1 MSGRGS
7 HGGPTPGAAGGRGRE
22 TRFDVTAAGLIGVI
36 YLTEAVIGIL
46 LLAVNPDYPQV
57 ELHAK
62 VLYTGLALSIYFAA
76 KSVGQPLG
84 GWLADR
90 IEPHA
95 ILMAGLLLNLPVIV
109 LMERIKEIWFYLGA
123 WAAFGLTLA
132 VVWPTVYAIVGE
144 RFRPSVQG
152 RLLALVSM
160 GQIAGT
166 VTGVGIGSVLVD
178 HVSYLAAFVVAT
190 VIEAASLLVAVAIV
204 RGGGQRQ
211 SAGALGAAQAPFG
224 WRQWASVLTPDAVLL
239 ILVIMLLSMA
249 VAMLTPDIGPYRD
262 RILHMN
268 ASTFALLL
276 APPAAL
282 AAALLVPSGYLA
294 DRAGRNRPLAVGIV
308 IFAASIFLLSFTRSP
323 LVASFFA
330 CGAAVG
336 YVLCLPAL
344 SASLIDLSKSG
355 NRGLLTGISTAIQAI
370 GGVIGPPI
378 GAKLIDSFGALSPF
392 RGAAAIMAVTFVVA
406 LVYIGRTRDLY
417 RRRVAE
423 AVTVSTRDLRQ

>member
-1 MSGRGS
+1 MSD
-7 HGGPTPGAAGGRGRE
+7 PVKDAMANTPAASGGRVARV
-22 TRFDVTAAGLIGVI
+22 DATAVGLIGVI

-62 VLYTGLALSIYFAA
+62 VLFTGLALSIYFAA

-90 IEPHA
+90 IEPHTVL
-95 ILMAGLLLNLPVIV
+95 IAGLLLNLPVIV
-109 LMERIKEIWFYLGA
+109 LMERIKELWVYLGA

-144 RFRPSVQG
+144 RFRPSLQG

-166 VTGVGIGSVLVD
+166 VTGVGVGSVLVD
-178 HVSYLAAFVVAT
+178 HVSYLAAMIAAAT
-190 VIEAASLLVAVAIV
+190 IEAASLLLAVLV
-204 RGGGQRQ
+204 VHGGIRRQ
-211 SAGALGAAQAPFG
+211 PTPALGEARVPVG
-224 WRQWASVLTPDAVLL
+224 WREWARVLTLDVALL
-239 ILVIMLLSMA
+239 ILVIMLLSTA

-268 ASTFALLL
+268 ASSFALLL

-294 DRAGRNRPLAVGIV
+294 DRLGRNLPLGAGIV
-308 IFAASIFLLSFTRSP
+308 IFAASIFLLSFTREAG
-323 LVASFFA
+323 VAMLFA
-330 CGAAVG
+330 CCAAVG
-336 YVLCLPAL
+336 YVLCLPSL
-344 SASLIDLSKSG
+344 SASLIDLSKTG
-355 NRGLLTGISTAIQAI
+355 NRGLLTGVSTAIQAI

-378 GAKLIDSFGALSPF
+378 GANLIDGFGPLSPF
-392 RGAAAIMAVTFVVA
+392 RGSAAVMAITLVIAAV
-406 LVYIGRTRDLY
+406 YMGRTRDLY
-417 RRRVAE
+417 RLRMAE
-423 AVTVSTRDLRQ
+423 SSAP

>member
-1 MSGRGS
+1 MSE
-7 HGGPTPGAAGGRGRE
+7 PGTRSSANAAARGRGRVA
-22 TRFDVTAAGLIGVI
+22 RFDTTAAGLIGVI
-36 YLTEAVIGIL
+36 FLTEAVIGIL

-90 IEPHA
+90 IEPHTVL
-95 ILMAGLLLNLPVIV
+95 IAGLLLNLPVIV
-109 LMERIKEIWFYLGA
+109 LMERIKELWVYLGA

-144 RFRPSVQG
+144 RFRPSLQG

-178 HVSYLAAFVVAT
+178 HVSYLAAMIAAAA
-190 VIEAASLLVAVAIV
+190 IEAASLLLAVLVV
-204 RGGGQRQ
+204 RGGIWRR
-211 SAGALGAAQAPFG
+211 STGARGESHAPVG
-224 WRQWASVLTPDAVLL
+224 WRQWANVITLDVVLL

-262 RILHMN
+262 RVLHMN
-268 ASTFALLL
+268 ASSFALLL

-294 DRAGRNRPLAVGIV
+294 DRAGRNLPLGFGIV
-308 IFAASIFLLSFTRSP
+308 VFAASIFLLSFTREAAMAM
-323 LVASFFA
+323 LFA

-336 YVLCLPAL
+336 YVLCLPSL
-344 SASLIDLSKSG
+344 SASLIDLSKTG
-355 NRGLLTGISTAIQAI
+355 NRGLLTGVSTAIQAI

-378 GAKLIDSFGALSPF
+378 GANLIDGFGPLSPF
-392 RGAAAIMAVTFVVA
+392 RGSAAVMAVTFLIA
-406 LVYIGRTRDLY
+406 LVYMARTRGLY
-417 RRRVAE
+417 RLRVAE
-423 AVTVSTRDLRQ
+423 TSAP

>member
-1 MSGRGS
+1 MSE
-7 HGGPTPGAAGGRGRE
+7 PGAAISANAAGGRGRVA
-22 TRFDVTAAGLIGVI
+22 RLDATAVGLIGVV

-62 VLYTGLALSIYFAA
+62 VLYTGLALSIYFGA
-76 KSVGQPLG
+76 KSIGQPLG

-90 IEPHA
+90 IEPHTVL
-95 ILMAGLLLNLPVIV
+95 IAGLLLNLPVIV
-109 LMERIKEIWFYLGA
+109 LMERIKELWVYLGA

-144 RFRPSVQG
+144 RFRPSLQG

-166 VTGVGIGSVLVD
+166 ITGVGVGSVLVD
-178 HVSYLAAFVVAT
+178 HVSYLAAMIVAAG
-190 VIEAASLLVAVAIV
+190 IEAASLLLAVLVV
-204 RGGGQRQ
+204 RGGIWRKPAQT
-211 SAGALGAAQAPFG
+211 AGETHAPAG
-224 WRQWASVLTPDAVLL
+224 WREWARVLTLDVALL

-268 ASTFALLL
+268 ASSFALLL

-294 DRAGRNRPLAVGIV
+294 DRLGRTLPLGVGIV
-308 IFAASIFLLSFTRSP
+308 VFAGSIFLLSFTREAATAM
-323 LVASFFA
+323 VFA
-330 CGAAVG
+330 CCAAVG

-344 SASLIDLSKSG
+344 SASLIDLSKTG
-355 NRGLLTGISTAIQAI
+355 NRGLLTGVTTAIQAI

-378 GAKLIDSFGALSPF
+378 GAKLIDSFGPLSPF
-392 RGAAAIMAVTFVVA
+392 RGSAAVMAATFLIAVV
-406 LVYIGRTRDLY
+406 YMGRTRGLY
-417 RRRVAE
+417 RLRMAE
-423 AVTVSTRDLRQ
+423 TSAP